1 MTDWAHKGWHKRLQ
15 ICYPPGGGGN
25 ILCVILNILDS
36 SLEVD
41 AKRISQ
47 TNEYRIQP
55 NNKNIHLWHPEQMF
69 HVLPDLR
76 DQPCVSRAREVRHLL
91 NQSSVTVMVMDYQD
105 CAYYIE
111 ALNRLKN
118 SIKIRPVNQGHID
131 LSLAPKKIG
140 WLLTANPLVTD
151 YVLSAKRRYYQ
162 ALRYVDSPF
171 LFSYHKLFVEFDKA
185 ELNRLKNKLTGNDIT
200 PAEYSQCRE
209 ILFDYMQNNS
219 QKLLD
224 FIK

>member
-41 AKRISQ
+41 AQHISQ
-47 TNEYRIQP
+47 TNEYRIQHNP
-55 NNKNIHLWHPEQMF
+55 NIHLWHPEQMF

-76 DQPCVSRAREVRHLL
+76 DQPCVSRA
-91 NQSSVTVMVMDYQD
+91 
-105 CAYYIE
+105 
-111 ALNRLKN
+111 ALSRLKN

-162 ALRYVDSPF
+162 ALRYVDRPF